1 MNRLLINLHN
11 QRIKTVLHKY
21 NSLFSNTKLV
31 VSTKGLR
38 KMDLG
43 MAEAS
48 FIIKMEA
55 IMMVNGRRIKC
66 MDGVNSTIKVVN

>member
-1 MNRLLINLHN
+1 
-11 QRIKTVLHKY
+11 
-21 NSLFSNTKLV
+21 
-31 VSTKGLR
+31 
-38 KMDLG
+38 MDSG